1 MMDLVQNAAITLG
14 AGATDAP
21 AETATVLAESEK
33 LANSVLWT
41 VSNIGIVFICVGM
54 LICVWR
60 VLKGPTLIDRAIA
73 GDLLAIHVVA
83 FVILATINFQSLV
96 LFDAVLIISILG
108 FVSTVATAQYIARR
122 GTAT

>member
-1 MMDLVQNAAITLG
+1 MIDLLQNTMLTLAASG
-14 AGATDAP
+14 AEVPVEAAH
-21 AETATVLAESEK
+21 TAVSSELTARRVLSFI
-33 LANSVLWT
+33 
-41 VSNIGIVFICVGM
+41 SNVGIVFICLGM
-54 LICVWR
+54 VLCVWR
-60 VLKGPTLIDRAIA
+60 VLRGPTLIDRAIA

-83 FVILATINFQSLV
+83 FVILATINFQTLV